1 MAAPAHIHSYL
12 GLRGY
17 GLEGIAT
24 STGDDGFNI
33 FGMDIL
39 LHQPIH
45 LAICRFFIIKIIPN
59 KRSISTPESGDRN
72 IIY

>member
-1 MAAPAHIHSYL
+1 
-12 GLRGY
+12 
-17 GLEGIAT
+17 
-24 STGDDGFNI
+24 
-33 FGMDIL
+33 MDIL